1 MILKCKNIFM
11 TCLHLEMLPKQYQ
24 KMNFLALPMNFK
36 ALFMIWAI
44 NILCH
49 LMMNNK
55 MKHSWKLMSFIKVT
69 QILKNSIKFLQLVIV
84 TLILLGYGLMK
95 RQKEKLREVGRHNLN
110 LWIINSSKIISNS
123 QLRVLL
129 IIGGLKNIILICF

>member
-1 MILKCKNIFM
+1 
-11 TCLHLEMLPKQYQ
+11 
-24 KMNFLALPMNFK
+24 
-36 ALFMIWAI
+36 
-44 NILCH
+44 
-49 LMMNNK
+49 MNNK

-110 LWIINSSKIISNS
+110 L
-123 QLRVLL
+123 
-129 IIGGLKNIILICF
+129 